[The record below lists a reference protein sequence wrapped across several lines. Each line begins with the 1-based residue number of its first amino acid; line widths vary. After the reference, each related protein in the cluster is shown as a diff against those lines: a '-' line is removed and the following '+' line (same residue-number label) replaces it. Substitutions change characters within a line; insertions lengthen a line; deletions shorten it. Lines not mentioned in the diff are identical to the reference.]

1 VHKSARLPAFLAYL
15 LLIFGWLYVFLWH
28 RDNRLAV
35 YHAKQ
40 SIGLV
45 VAAVGTTV
53 GWAVIAWLISWI
65 PFGAI
70 LAAASFSLVI
80 AIYGLIAIDWII
92 GMVYAWQAKTKP
104 VPVLGRV
111 ALRMTRLSREHRP

>member
-1 VHKSARLPAFLAYL
+1 MHKPARLPAFLAYL

-35 YHAKQ
+35 YHVKQ
-40 SIGLV
+40 SIALV
-45 VAAVGTTV
+45 VAAVGTII

-70 LAAASFSLVI
+70 LGAASFSLVI
-80 AIYGLIAIDWII
+80 AVYVLIVIDWII

-104 VPVLGRV
+104 VPVLGRL
-111 ALRMTRLSREHRP
+111 ALRITRPFRYH